1 MYVHIGKDTI
11 IPSKEIIIIINL
23 EKMLINKN
31 MEEIEKELNIENKI
45 TDISEGNK
53 KTLLLIET
61 NKKIKGYI
69 SNISSVTLAKRLQKE
84 IV

>member
-11 IPSKEIIIIINL
+11 IPSKEIITIIDL
-23 EKMLINKN
+23 EKMLINKS

-53 KTLLLIET
+53 KTLLLIEN
-61 NKKIKGYI
+61 NKKTKGYI
-69 SNISSVTLAKRLQKE
+69 SNISSITLAKRLQQE